1 MTRLMA
7 GSAAL
12 ALMTLTQAAS
22 SANQTFP
29 GKGLVT
35 IATGPIPLLVHYLD
49 GSGKAAQVKLRD
61 IHHAKPELARS
72 KELAALA
79 KSPCGVGDVVN
90 INSSAIAA
98 EATGVDAAG
107 IGRFVWL
114 ITGKYTTDGK
124 RWQFQG
130 AVRPKED
137 KYDFNKGKD
146 GERAFWAEVSTKLG
160 ATFPG
165 KKFTVR
171 IQGSLPVGI
180 SGVCGLNSAGE
191 ALV

>member
-1 MTRLMA
+1 MA
-7 GSAAL
+7 GLAAL
-12 ALMTLTQAAS
+12 AIMTLAQAAW

-29 GKGLVT
+29 GRGVVT
-35 IATGPIPLLVHYLD
+35 IGTGPIPLLVHYLD

-61 IHHAKPELARS
+61 IHYAKPELARS

-90 INSSAIAA
+90 INNSAIAA
-98 EATGVDAAG
+98 EATGLDAAG

-165 KKFTVR
+165 KEFTVR

-180 SGVCGLNSAGE
+180 SGICGLNSAGE